1 MKKILFVLFPAFVI
15 AHAGA
20 QSLDYQI
27 MKEWNIEER
36 SEGWKDVSKFFS
48 DQNQVFIIAV
58 PAALLANGYFK
69 NDKAFITAGKQALL
83 SLGVSAVVTWA
94 GKYTFRRRRP
104 FEKYPDVVK
113 LSSGGGPSFPSG
125 HASSA
130 FAIATSVSMS
140 FPKWYVMVPC
150 YIWASGVGVS
160 RIVLGVHY
168 PSDVLAGAIVG
179 AGSAYVTHKINKWL
193 QKDKHK
199 SLAKL

>member
-1 MKKILFVLFPAFVI
+1 MKKILLALFLAIGI
-15 AHAGA
+15 ASACA
-20 QSLDYQI
+20 QSFDYQV
-27 MKEWNIEER
+27 MKEWNIEDR
-36 SEGWKDVSKFFS
+36 SKGWEDACKFFS

-58 PAALLANGYFK
+58 PVALLANGYFK

-83 SLGVSAVVTWA
+83 SLGVSSVVTWA
-94 GKYTFRRRRP
+94 GKYAFRRRRP
-104 FEKYPDVVK
+104 FEKYPDVVQ

-125 HASSA
+125 HTSAA

-179 AGSAYVTHKINKWL
+179 TGSAYVTHKINRWL